1 MHITYDLPVSIDDIL
16 EAKQRLAGKIYKT
29 GMPRSNYFSERCQ
42 GEIFLKFEN
51 MQRTGSFKIRGAFN
65 KLCGLTAAEKRKGVV
80 ACSAG
85 NHAQGVSLSC
95 AMLGIDGKVVMPKG
109 APKSKVAAT
118 CDYSAEVVLHGDNFN
133 DTLAKASD
141 IVELEGRIFIPPY
154 DDPQVIAGQGTIGL
168 EILED
173 LYDVDNVIVP
183 IGGGGLIAGIAIAIK
198 SINPTIRIIGVQSEN
213 VHGMAASWYAG
224 DVARPGKLTY
234 EIARQ
239 LVDDIV
245 LVSEDDIR
253 QSMVALIQRN
263 KVITEGAGALACAA
277 LLSGKLDSYI
287 QNRKTVSLIS
297 GGNIDLSRVSQIT
310 GFVDA

>member
-1 MHITYDLPVSIDDIL
+1 MFTAWPPH
-16 EAKQRLAGKIYKT
+16 
-29 GMPRSNYFSERCQ
+29 GMP
-42 GEIFLKFEN
+42 
-51 MQRTGSFKIRGAFN
+51 
-65 KLCGLTAAEKRKGVV
+65 
-80 ACSAG
+80 G
-85 NHAQGVSLSC
+85 NHQPSPRRHLSRW
-95 AMLGIDGKVVMPKG
+95 LRRRP
-109 APKSKVAAT
+109 
-118 CDYSAEVVLHGDNFN
+118 
-133 DTLAKASD
+133 
-141 IVELEGRIFIPPY
+141 
-154 DDPQVIAGQGTIGL
+154 
-168 EILED
+168 
-173 LYDVDNVIVP
+173 
-183 IGGGGLIAGIAIAIK
+183 
-198 SINPTIRIIGVQSEN
+198 
-213 VHGMAASWYAG
+213 
-224 DVARPGKLTY
+224 PGKLTY

>member
-85 NHAQGVSLSC
+85 NHAQGVSL
-95 AMLGIDGKVVMPKG
+95 
-109 APKSKVAAT
+109 
-118 CDYSAEVVLHGDNFN
+118 
-133 DTLAKASD
+133 AKASD

-224 DVARPGKLTY
+224 EITSHRHAGTLADGCDVARPGKLTY